1 MNARGQIVV
10 ALLSD
15 TLRMDYLRQ
24 SLETAFGQ
32 DGQTVELRRVDP
44 EHGVAALGDGA
55 EVDIAL
61 CWEPPAGLW
70 HLMPNVRLVQ
80 SLAAG
85 VDHILGDSSFP
96 SQLPLARIRDPHMAS
111 AMAAYVAWAVTSEH
125 RQVDGYLHNQAL
137 AVWGTPVVTPATQYK
152 VGIAG
157 MGTLGSHCAKVLAA
171 IGYNVRGWSR
181 NPSSDPVNGCSY
193 YAGEAGRAPFLA
205 GLHALVCLLP
215 LTEQTRGFMNRDC
228 FARMSPGA
236 HIVNVGR
243 GAHLVESDLLR
254 ALDEGQLGKATLD
267 AFVTEPLPPSDPLWR
282 HPKVRITPHIATRTA
297 APVIAAQTAMHW
309 RQVAAGRSPDHAVD
323 VSQGY

>member
-1 MNARGQIVV
+1 MNAQGQIVV
-10 ALLSD
+10 ALLSG
-15 TLRMDYLRQ
+15 TLRMDYLLQ
-24 SLETAFGQ
+24 ALTTAFGQ
-32 DGQTVELRRVDP
+32 TGLEVELRRVDP
-44 EHGVAALGDGA
+44 EMGMSDLGNGA

-61 CWEPPAGLW
+61 CWEPPHGLW
-70 HLMPNVRLVQ
+70 ERMPNVRLVQ

-96 SQLPLARIRDPHMAS
+96 TQLPLARIRDPHMAS

-125 RQVDGYLHNQAL
+125 RHVDGYLRDQAQ
-137 AVWGTPVVTPATQYK
+137 AVWGTPIVKPATQYK

-157 MGTLGSHCAKVLAA
+157 MGTLGAHCAKVLAA
-171 IGYNVRGWSR
+171 IGYDVRGWSR
-181 NPSSDPVNGCSY
+181 NPNNEPVLGCTH

-205 GLHALVCLLP
+205 GLNALVCLLP

-228 FARMSPGA
+228 FALMAPGA

-243 GAHLVESDLLR
+243 GAHLVDADLLH

-267 AFVTEPLPPSDPLWR
+267 AFVTEPLPPADPLWR

-297 APVIAAQTAMHW
+297 APVIAAQTAKHW
-309 RQVAAGRSPDHAVD
+309 QQVAAGRVPDHAVD